1 MEYNRFL
8 IYATYVII
16 YANDTACNAALEL
29 EKHVADEDKETKK
42 IYRALKRRAIGYIR
56 FFNELVG
63 ELSWNTSEYFSSMD
77 EKTEVFVDGIYKE
90 IECLLVECGAEKPE
104 LYAKLEQVRI
114 LCHIAVEIH
123 NSLMKEC
130 LKNNI
135 KTYNLKCYSLKEL
148 KKVADSLSS
157 WADRHFK
164 SKIMCDIS
172 GNNKVLDIV
181 REINKSLM
189 SYENFFSSYELSCN
203 VNNNNNNKHG

>member
-1 MEYNRFL
+1 
-8 IYATYVII
+8 
-16 YANDTACNAALEL
+16 
-29 EKHVADEDKETKK
+29 
-42 IYRALKRRAIGYIR
+42 
-56 FFNELVG
+56 
-63 ELSWNTSEYFSSMD
+63 
-77 EKTEVFVDGIYKE
+77 
-90 IECLLVECGAEKPE
+90 
-104 LYAKLEQVRI
+104 
-114 LCHIAVEIH
+114 
-123 NSLMKEC
+123 MKEC

-172 GNNKVLDIV
+172 GNNRVLDIV

-203 VNNNNNNKHG
+203 VNNNNNNNG